1 MTIELDLATLIYLA
15 SCIGIVGAAVKILYS
30 AKKALLKPLD
40 DINKKLAETDKFLA
54 NDKAKIEKID
64 DILVDMTDSINMLI
78 KSHRTV
84 LYHLQEGNHSGEIKA
99 EIEEIDNWLIESRG
113 HIDGR

>member
-1 MTIELDLATLIYLA
+1 MTIHLDMATLIYLA
-15 SCIGIVGAAVKILYS
+15 SCIGVVGAAVKILYS

-40 DINKKLAETDKFLA
+40 DINAKLAETDKYLA
-54 NDKAKIEKID
+54 NDKAKIERID
-64 DILVDMTDSINMLI
+64 EILADMTDSINMLI

-84 LYHLQEGNHSGEIKA
+84 LYHLQDGNHNGEIKA
-99 EIEEIDNWLIESRG
+99 EIDELDNWLIDSRG